1 MNKRSQTTTIKPMD
15 TYPPLVGSSD
25 LSLLNLRL
33 GKKDWGSIKMP
44 INRATIKI
52 TFRTQPIARRGRRAE
67 LWMGLVEFMWLSS
80 LSIYGIAGHLDPGLR
95 KGNRI
100 GVRGVEVTR

>member
-1 MNKRSQTTTIKPMD
+1 MIKPME
-15 TYPPLVGSSD
+15 TYPLLVGSSD
-25 LSLLNLRL
+25 LSLLNPRL
-33 GKKDWGSIKMP
+33 CDRSLKSVKASIS
-44 INRATIKI
+44 RAIITIKANCKTKPI
-52 TFRTQPIARRGRRAE
+52 TCRGRRAE

-80 LSIYGIAGHLDPGLR
+80 LAIYGIAGHLDPGLR